1 VRFRTSRIVT
11 ICAVSA
17 LGIGVFAGGAFAAQS
32 KLALKTS
39 GFAFNKPA
47 LTAKPGTVSITLTNL
62 ESLGHNVAIKKGS
75 KIIKKGPVVGKGK
88 KSIVTTI
95 LKKGSYTFYC
105 SVAGHEP
112 LMHGTLTVK

>member
-1 VRFRTSRIVT
+1 MRFRTSRIVT
-11 ICAVSA
+11 VCAVSA

-32 KLALKTS
+32 KLTLKADH
-39 GFAFNKPA
+39 FAFNKTA
-47 LTAKPGTVSITLTNL
+47 LTAKAGTVSITMTNL

-75 KIIKKGPVVGKGK
+75 KVIKKGKVVTKGK

-105 SVAGHEP
+105 SVPGHEAA
-112 LMHGTLTVK
+112 MHGTLTVK